1 MTEQKKPEENQA
13 LSPEDAAKL
22 AEQAAALGVPADA
35 SPEEMEAAAA
45 AAEAEK
51 AEGLDPLSAAL
62 AEAAL
67 LKAKVAELQDNTLRA
82 QAEVQNARRRA
93 EDDVSKARKFA
104 VEAFAESLLPVADS
118 LSAGLAI
125 ENATPEQ
132 IREGAEATLRQLTA
146 ALERNKVIAI
156 EPPAG
161 EKFDPHK
168 HQAISMVSSEQDAN
182 TVVSVLQKGYTI
194 ADRVLR
200 PALVTVSAPK

>member
-1 MTEQKKPEENQA
+1 MTEPQKPDDTQPLSAEE
-13 LSPEDAAKL
+13 AAKL
-22 AEQAAALGVPADA
+22 AQQAAALGVPADA

-45 AAEAEK
+45 AADAEK
-51 AEGLDPLSAAL
+51 AEQLDPLSLAL

-118 LSAGLAI
+118 LGAGLAI
-125 ENATPEQ
+125 ANATPEQ

-168 HQAISMVSSEQDAN
+168 HQAISMVPSEQDAN